1 MMRPRLGIAG
11 FGAIGRKHAEVI
23 RAHGGAQIAGVA
35 DPSPEAEAFAAAAGL
50 PCYRDPEALI
60 DAADLDGLI
69 VATPN
74 AQHVPVAS
82 LALARDIAVLIEKP
96 VADSV
101 EAAQPLV
108 AAARS
113 SRAAVLVG
121 HHRRHNPRVRA
132 MREIV
137 RSGRLGRLT
146 AVTALFLIR
155 KPDSYFDIPWRR
167 ESGGGP
173 ILINLIHD
181 IDSLRFICGEI
192 AEVAAMASNAARRFA
207 VEDTAALTFR
217 FAEGALGAATL
228 SDATPSPWSWE
239 IASGENPAY
248 PHHDEPCYLFAG
260 TAGALK
266 APALELWSYAGEAG
280 WHAPLRCERLSVAD
294 ADPLVAQIGHFLDVI
309 AGRAKPEVTLSDALG
324 TLAVIE
330 AIKVAAASGERVSP
344 KSCME
349 QAT

>member
-1 MMRPRLGIAG
+1 MRRPRLGIAG

-23 RAHGGAQIAGVA
+23 RAHGGALIAGVA
-35 DPSPEAEAFAAAAGL
+35 DPSAEAEAFAAAAGL
-50 PCYRDPEALI
+50 AWHRDPEALI
-60 DAADLDGLI
+60 DTADLDGLI
-69 VATPN
+69 IATPN
-74 AQHVPVAS
+74 AQHVPVACR
-82 LALARDIAVLIEKP
+82 ALARDIAVLIEKP

-101 EAAQPLV
+101 AAAQPLV
-108 AAARS
+108 DAARS

-132 MREIV
+132 MRDIV
-137 RSGRLGRLT
+137 CAGRLGRLT

-155 KPDSYFDIPWRR
+155 KPDSYFDVPWRR
-167 ESGGGP
+167 EAGGGP

-192 AEVAAMASNAARRFA
+192 AEVAAMTSNAARRFA

-217 FAEGALGAATL
+217 FASGALGSATL
-228 SDATPSPWSWE
+228 SDATPAPWSWE

-248 PHHDEPCYLFAG
+248 PHYDEPCYLFAG

-266 APALELWSYAGEAG
+266 APGLELWNYAGEAG
-280 WHAPLRCERLSVAD
+280 WHAPLRREQLGVAD

-309 AGRAKPEVTLSDALG
+309 AGRAAPEVTLADALG

-330 AIKVAAASGERVSP
+330 AIKTAAATGARVAP
-344 KSCME
+344 NPAKE